1 MGLVE
6 FYGLHCC
13 TVGTRVCHWEAQSDW
28 PWSPCVQLNLLLSMV
43 KMSSFTSWK
52 LDVPWQVSKIHHEP
66 IRWLNISVSCFGH
79 QKKVRRR
86 KVSNTSEAMCVP
98 FMQPELQAA
107 EIRLIRMEEAAERI
121 TDRWSRHSRNL
132 LGEWFFVHVESSE
145 NQEPNFPRSV
155 FCKSI
160 GEPVGVTLDNG

>member
-52 LDVPWQVSKIHHEP
+52 LDVPWQVSKTYKIHHEP
-66 IRWLNISVSCFGH
+66 IKWLNIFIFLALGIKSSPQESLKHLWSHVCSIHATRTPSCRNPTDPNGGSCREDH
-79 QKKVRRR
+79 RPMESAQQKLTGWV
-86 KVSNTSEAMCVP
+86 
-98 FMQPELQAA
+98 
-107 EIRLIRMEEAAERI
+107 
-121 TDRWSRHSRNL
+121 
-132 LGEWFFVHVESSE
+132 
-145 NQEPNFPRSV
+145 V
-155 FCKSI
+155 FCCRIMGKPGTKFSSI
-160 GEPVGVTLDNG
+160 CIL